1 VLYHSTVKKPTH
13 SKSERHEAGA
23 SRSKTRTSITAAKP
37 KVSREFI
44 HSLRGKY
51 RGEGLMKALMAEKKR
66 EREL

>member
-1 VLYHSTVKKPTH
+1 VPYHATVKKPTR

-37 KVSREFI
+37 KVSHEFI
-44 HSLRGKY
+44 RSLRGNY
-51 RGEGLMKALMAEKKR
+51 RGEGLIKELMAEKKR

>member
-37 KVSREFI
+37 KVSRELI
-44 HSLRGKY
+44 HNLRGKY
-51 RGEGLMKALMAEKKR
+51 RGEGLMKELMAEKKR